1 MSLEKYKNVKELS
14 SDDSDEENSDE
25 KILKKKTQYIDLFL
39 DKIKKNRKCLQLG
52 ARKLF
57 SPKYEEIFI
66 WKKIRNFFRVDFFD
80 FRALQFPP

>member
-39 DKIKKNRKCLQLG
+39 DKIKKK
-52 ARKLF
+52 
-57 SPKYEEIFI
+57 
-66 WKKIRNFFRVDFFD
+66 
-80 FRALQFPP
+80 